1 MSVDIN
7 ELFNQLVSMAS
18 ASGLFTQVNGHEP
31 ASPAQTGVTS
41 AVWFDHVGPA
51 KEVSGLSAT
60 AARVEFLQRLYLPI
74 PSTGNRDLVDPAL
87 AGAAMTMIG
96 LLSADFE
103 LGGEIFAVD
112 LEGAY
117 GAPLAGKAG
126 YLDQGGG
133 QWSRI
138 IDITIPLVLD
148 AVWAQGS
155 GS

>member
-1 MSVDIN
+1 MSVDIT

-18 ASGLFTQVNGHEP
+18 ASGLFAQVNGHEP

-41 AVWFDHVGPA
+41 ATWFNKVGPA
-51 KEVSGLSAT
+51 EGASGLSAT
-60 AARVEFLQRLYLPI
+60 AARVEFVQRLYLPI
-74 PSTGNRDLVDPAL
+74 PSAGNRDLVDPEL

-103 LGGEIFAVD
+103 LGGEIFATD
-112 LEGAY
+112 LLGAW
-117 GAPLAGKAG
+117 GAPLAGKAA

-138 IDITIPLVLD
+138 VDIVIPFVLD
-148 AVWAQGS
+148 AVWAQAPGT
-155 GS
+155 

>member
-18 ASGLFTQVNGHEP
+18 SSGQFTQVNGHEP

-41 AVWFDHVGPA
+41 ATWFNTVGPVPEA
-51 KEVSGLSAT
+51 SGLAAT
-60 AARVEFLQRLYLPI
+60 TARVEFTQRLYLPI
-74 PSTGNRDLVDPAL
+74 PSAGNRDLVDPAL

-96 LLSADFE
+96 LLSADFT
-103 LGGEIFAVD
+103 LSGEIFAAD
-112 LEGAY
+112 LLGAY
-117 GAPLAGKAG
+117 GSPLAGKAG

-138 IDITIPLVLD
+138 VDIEIPFVLD
-148 AVWAQGS
+148 DVWAQAPGS
-155 GS
+155 